1 MGIRRETNNK
11 EIQEEKENRTTEK
24 KMKYLLFLLSMSFIF
39 SQDIKRTSEFK
50 RDVVYGIDCDDTE
63 YRDYK
68 GSPAWKGY
76 GGWLSECDSIRT
88 TRLDAEF
95 ALKAKERKRQKAIQ
109 DSIDMIELESIDLD
123 LDAMWENTVWEE
135 IQDVTEVYAEVE
147 QITAVAGVRG
157 AEAEDEALAL
167 LYYRRSM
174 KGLALIDLQKAYG
187 KLQIKREKLIEV
199 NPDHPKLQKI
209 NQLITQLESK
219 IKKYS

>member
-1 MGIRRETNNK
+1 
-11 EIQEEKENRTTEK
+11 
-24 KMKYLLFLLSMSFIF
+24 MKYLTLVLLLSVIY

-50 RDVVYGIDCDDTE
+50 RGVAYGQDCDDTE

-76 GGWLSECDSIRT
+76 GGWLSECDSIRSVNMD
-88 TRLDAEF
+88 REF
-95 ALKAKERKRQKAIQ
+95 AIKAEQRKREKAIQ
-109 DSIDMIELESIDLD
+109 DSIDMVEIESMDLD

-135 IQDVTEVYAEVE
+135 IQDIGEEIVYEVE

-157 AEAEDEALAL
+157 AEAEDEALDH

-187 KLQIKREKLIEV
+187 KLRIKRDELIKV
-199 NPDHPKLQKI
+199 NPNHPKLKKI
-209 NQLITQLESK
+209 DNLISQLEYK
-219 IKKYS
+219 MKKV

>member
-1 MGIRRETNNK
+1 
-11 EIQEEKENRTTEK
+11 
-24 KMKYLLFLLSMSFIF
+24 MKYLTLILLLSVTY
-39 SQDIKRTSEFK
+39 SQDIQRTSEFK
-50 RDVVYGIDCDDTE
+50 RSTAYGQDCDDTE

-76 GGWLSECDSIRT
+76 GGWLSECDSIKSVNIDR
-88 TRLDAEF
+88 EF
-95 ALKAKERKRQKAIQ
+95 AIKAKQRQREKAIQ
-109 DSIDMIELESIDLD
+109 DSIDMVEIESMDLD

-135 IQDVTEVYAEVE
+135 IQDIGEEIVYETE

-157 AEAEDEALAL
+157 AEAEDEALDH

-187 KLQIKREKLIEV
+187 KLQIKKEKLIEV
-199 NPDHPKLQKI
+199 NPDHPKLEKI